1 MYHVTVR
8 QHFDAAHALRGYMG
22 RCERLH
28 GHRFEVAVTLSG
40 DRLNDIG
47 ILYDFSELKGHL
59 KEVLSRLDH
68 FSLNEVPPFDSQ
80 NPSSENLA
88 RFVYGELKVRLGV
101 DAGLL
106 AQVRV
111 WESPEAWAVYEE
123 SPPRGDFE
131 RVLKETRPLVP

>member
-8 QHFDAAHALRGYMG
+8 QHFDAAHSLRGYSG

-40 DRLNDIG
+40 DRLNEIG
-47 ILYDFSELKGHL
+47 ILYDFTELKGQL
-59 KEVLSRLDH
+59 KELLELLDH
-68 FSLNEVPPFDSQ
+68 VNLNEVPPFDSQ

-88 RFVYGELKVRLGV
+88 RFIYGELKGRLGIS
-101 DAGLL
+101 AGLL
-106 AQVRV
+106 AKVQV

-123 SPPRGDFE
+123 
-131 RVLKETRPLVP
+131 